1 MVERVRAAD
10 VPLPQSRA
18 STVVVLPTY
27 NERQNIERILRSVRS
42 ASVDALV
49 VDDGSPDGTGE
60 LCDELARSS
69 TGLSVLHRER
79 KSGLAS
85 AYVAG
90 FRRAIEAGYET
101 IVQMD
106 ADGQH
111 PSEMLPSMIAR
122 LDDADLVIGSRWIR
136 GGDAEGWAWHRK
148 TLSQGGSWYARTM
161 LGLPYADLT
170 GGFKVWRA
178 SLLRELLE
186 PPPRANG
193 YVFQVEMTYRAA
205 QLGARIVEVPIHFG
219 ERAAGDSKFSRAIL
233 VEALWQVLA
242 LRARHQ
248 LGRRP

>member
-1 MVERVRAAD
+1 MAEQVTPAGR
-10 VPLPQSRA
+10 PLQVARA

-27 NERQNIERILRSVRS
+27 NERPNIERVLRSVRS

-60 LCDELARSS
+60 LLDELVRSGA
-69 TGLSVLHRER
+69 GLSVLHRPR

-90 FRRAIEAGYET
+90 FRQAIEAGYDT

-111 PSEMLPSMIAR
+111 PSEMLPIMIAQ
-122 LDDADLVIGSRWIR
+122 LDQADLVIGSRWVG
-136 GGDAEGWAWHRK
+136 GGDADGWAWHRK
-148 TLSQGGSWYARTM
+148 ALSQGGSWYARTL
-161 LGLPYADLT
+161 LGLPYSDLT

-178 SLLRELLE
+178 SLLRQLLE

-205 QLGARIVEVPIHFG
+205 HLGARIVEVPIHFG

-233 VEALWQVLA
+233 VEAMWQVLA

-248 LGRRP
+248 MGRRL